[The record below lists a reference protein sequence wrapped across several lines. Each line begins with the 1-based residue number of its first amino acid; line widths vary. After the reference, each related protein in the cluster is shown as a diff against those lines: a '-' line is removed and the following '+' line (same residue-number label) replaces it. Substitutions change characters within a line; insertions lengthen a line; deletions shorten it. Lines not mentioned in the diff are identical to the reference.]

1 MAKLDEQRNSSRAKA
16 EALLTRKKQQETER
30 VANRDRDSRVQD
42 EKTARLRALR
52 LAKEAEEKRKRR
64 NRAERKPKQKSPFH
78 NDPHCT
84 FSVIPVA
91 AP

>member
-52 LAKEAEEKRKRR
+52 LAKEAEEK
-64 NRAERKPKQKSPFH
+64 ASVKPATRSAGKK
-78 NDPHCT
+78 
-84 FSVIPVA
+84 A
-91 AP
+91 AKTA